1 MGGKCVS
8 VRKAQSVASVA
19 IGFCAPLCVA
29 RKQVGVGELMGVP
42 EPAAGAGGRDWGHP
56 QPAGQGRK
64 VVEGWGSVRR
74 EGVLGTV
81 GCRAGVS
88 VP

>member
-1 MGGKCVS
+1 MS
-8 VRKAQSVASVA
+8 SVA

-29 RKQVGVGELMGVP
+29 RKWVGVGELVGVP
-42 EPAAGAGGRDWGHP
+42 GPAAGAGGGGGWGHP
-56 QPAGQGRK
+56 RPAGQGRK